1 MEEDIKPRKI
11 LLSSG
16 KHSKPKKST
25 NYLRSLFLYSTII
38 SACLLLLYIFSHT
51 KNPSLN
57 PSTFHS
63 TPIEA
68 GEIKLT
74 HLDQKSKK
82 ELSSTARFSVENA
95 QKAFNFAKSFPEY
108 NETPLVHLQNLSKRL
123 GLRSIF
129 VKDESYR
136 FNLNS
141 FKGLGGSFAIGNII
155 ARKLGL
161 DISELP
167 YDKMVSEETRKKIG
181 DMTFITATDGNHGR
195 SVAWTANRLKQKSV
209 VYMSK
214 GSSVEKLNNIKKL
227 GAQASITD
235 INYDDTIRFAKE
247 EARKNGWTIVQD
259 TTWDGY
265 EEIPSWVMQ
274 GYSAMAYEAFGQ
286 LKSQGVKPTHI
297 FLQAGVGAM
306 AGGVTGLIA
315 SYYTDASRPIVVI
328 VEPNKADCVF
338 RTAKANDGKIHFVTG
353 DMDSIMAGLACGEPC
368 PIGWEMMKDHADY
381 FLSVPDW
388 VTAKGM
394 RVLGN
399 PLEDDRRV
407 ISGESGAVTTGVLVQ
422 IMSDKRLENIRKELK
437 LNEESIVLC
446 FSTEGDTDKE
456 SYRKIVW
463 DGNYESYN
471 K

>member
-1 MEEDIKPRKI
+1 MAE
-11 LLSSG
+11 
-16 KHSKPKKST
+16 
-25 NYLRSLFLYSTII
+25 N
-38 SACLLLLYIFSHT
+38 
-51 KNPSLN
+51 
-57 PSTFHS
+57 
-63 TPIEA
+63 
-68 GEIKLT
+68 IKLAFI
-74 HLDQKSKK
+74 DQKAKK
-82 ELSSTARFSVENA
+82 TLSSTQRFSVENA
-95 QKAFNFAKSFPEY
+95 KKSFNFAKSFPEY
-108 NETPLVHLQNLSKRL
+108 KKTPLVHLSKLSKRL
-123 GLRSIF
+123 GLGSLY

-155 ARKLGL
+155 AKKLGL

-167 YDKMVSEETRKKIG
+167 YDKMISDETRSKIG

-227 GAQASITD
+227 GATASITD
-235 INYDDTIRFAKE
+235 INYDDTIRFSKN
-247 EARKNGWTIVQD
+247 EAIKNGWTIVQD
-259 TTWDGY
+259 TTWEGY
-265 EEIPSWVMQ
+265 EEIPTWIMQ
-274 GYSAMAYEAFGQ
+274 GYSAMAYEALEE
-286 LKSQGVKPTHI
+286 LKEMNVKPTHI

-315 SYYTDASRPIVVI
+315 SYFTDEKRPTVVI

-338 RTAKANDGKIHFVTG
+338 RTAQANDGTLHFVTG

-399 PLEDDRRV
+399 PLEDDRRI
-407 ISGESGAVTTGVLVQ
+407 ISGESGAVTSGIIIE
-422 IMSDKRLENIRKELK
+422 IMSNNKLENIKKTLG
-437 LNEESIVLC
+437 LNENSICLC
-446 FSTEGDTDKE
+446 FSTEGDTDRE

-463 DGNYESYN
+463 DGNYESCD